1 MTSPETAEDIEE
13 AAFAW
18 IARLDRAPGD
28 LELEAEAAAWRAADP
43 RREGAFLRAQAIWLK
58 LDRASQSESAR
69 PNVFTSQLTRR
80 AAVAAGLAITAAGA
94 ASLVMASGKS
104 MSTLRGEVRR
114 VSMPDGSVMEL
125 NTQSR
130 VHIAMSNRH
139 RVLHLDQGEAWFH
152 VFKDPQRPF
161 VVEIGRA
168 RVQAIG
174 TAFSVR
180 RRDEGVEVLV
190 TEGVVE
196 AWAEG
201 ASSPHMRLPAGQKGF
216 IREDA
221 PVLARLAA
229 PEELERRLAWRA
241 GRIDLAGETLS
252 DAVAEFNRYNSRK
265 IVVTDE
271 TLTSK
276 RFFGVFRVDDPEG
289 FARSVHQSLG
299 APVSISADTIVIG

>member
-1 MTSPETAEDIEE
+1 
-13 AAFAW
+13 
-18 IARLDRAPGD
+18 
-28 LELEAEAAAWRAADP
+28 
-43 RREGAFLRAQAIWLK
+43 
-58 LDRASQSESAR
+58 
-69 PNVFTSQLTRR
+69 
-80 AAVAAGLAITAAGA
+80 
-94 ASLVMASGKS
+94 

-130 VHIAMSNRH
+130 VHIAMTNRH

-299 APVSISADTIVIG
+299 APVSISADAIVIG